1 MTFLIRGIFGLAGLG
16 VMLQLDCGSILSLTG
31 LFPKAAQL
39 LSFLPAINLPSG
51 GTTQQTIV
59 LKPTTKTITTGVF
72 LKVQNNTQ
80 NDIAVFFEAD
90 GQSYEADVSKSQ
102 IEQTFELA
110 TPSASTTVTAE
121 TINLNGTWTDPNS
134 GQQLIFT
141 NGALTTFVDE
151 NRLVHTF
158 DPANPNQADLV
169 STFPTGQSGKPT
181 VISLINTLVSV
192 FCTPD
197 FPAAGIVEKRKYAF
211 QPNAAGNSLKGKFE
225 VSSVS
230 ACDSDTPI
238 TGSTTTS
245 GDITFLRLFP
255 NTIKAVSEK
264 DTDPTTHQLVAEF
277 TYTPPPGELVQAN
290 GDYNFGQTII
300 FRVNLTTV
308 SFVVQ

>member
-1 MTFLIRGIFGLAGLG
+1 
-16 VMLQLDCGSILSLTG
+16 
-31 LFPKAAQL
+31 LFPKAAEL
-39 LSFLPAINLPSG
+39 LAFLPPITLPSG

-59 LKPTTKTITTGVF
+59 LQPTTKTITTGVF

-80 NDIAVFFEAD
+80 SDIAVFFEAD
-90 GQSYEADVSKSQ
+90 GQSYEADVAKSQ

-110 TPSASTTVTAE
+110 TPSASTTVTAQ
-121 TINLNGTWTDPNS
+121 TINLDGTWTDPNS
-134 GQQLIFT
+134 GQQLVFK
-141 NGALTTFVDE
+141 NGALVLFVDE
-151 NRLVHTF
+151 NKRVHTF
-158 DPANPNQADLV
+158 DPANPNQVDFV
-169 STFPTGQSGKPT
+169 STFPSGQSGKPT
-181 VISLINTLVSV
+181 VIALINTLVSV

-197 FPAAGIVEKRKYAF
+197 FPAAGIVEKRKYGL

-238 TGSTTTS
+238 TGTTVTN

-255 NTIKAVSEK
+255 NRLKAVSEK
-264 DTDPTTHQLVAEF
+264 DMDPTTHQVVAEF

-290 GDYNFGQTII
+290 GDYRFGQTII